1 MSAITTHILDTA
13 LGKPAAG
20 VTVSLARLKDDD
32 TLAELGQATTDADGR
47 AAALMPAEQT
57 LVPGIYRLV
66 FETDAYFVATGR
78 DAFYPFIEIHFRVV
92 DASQHYHVPLLLSP
106 YGHQTYRG
114 S

>member
-13 LGKPAAG
+13 IGKPAAG

-47 AAALMPAEQT
+47 AAALMPASEP
-57 LVPGIYRLV
+57 LVAGIYRLV
-66 FETDAYFVATGR
+66 FETDAYFKATQR
-78 DAFYPFIEIHFRVV
+78 DAFYPFIEIHFHVA
-92 DASQHYHVPLLLSP
+92 DPAQHYHVPLLLSP
-106 YGHQTYRG
+106 FGHQTYRG